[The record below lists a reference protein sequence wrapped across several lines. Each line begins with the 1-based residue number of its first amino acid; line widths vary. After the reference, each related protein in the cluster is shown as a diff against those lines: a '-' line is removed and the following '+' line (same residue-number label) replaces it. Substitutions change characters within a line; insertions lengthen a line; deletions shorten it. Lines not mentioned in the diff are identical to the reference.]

1 MGSKSFF
8 HAKTSGNGPK
18 KFFSR
23 ESLRQWAQKV
33 FFMRKPQAITSFFP
47 WRPFDSIK
55 WLVFGLLLSL
65 TTSLRAQHLQG
76 EVVDSNGR
84 PVPFAT
90 AYIREAA
97 TGIVADE
104 AGHFISHLSR
114 GDYTG
119 EFSALGYE
127 KSVVPFTVSGGNDH
141 LRVVL
146 KETAYTLR
154 EVVVRAGGEDP
165 AYAIMRRAIANAPRH
180 RYQVRSYTADVYI
193 KGSVK
198 TGKLPGIGS
207 VNIDGRNVK
216 IKTFSN
222 KTFLMES
229 QNEVR
234 FTAPRRFDQRVV
246 ALSSTVPAE
255 LDDDDA
261 TAAALTTNV
270 YDPEIMGCV
279 SPLASGAFSYY
290 RFRLDGIT
298 HEGEHVINKIRV
310 TPKRRDSRLVD
321 GWIYILDNTWSLQH
335 VDFSV
340 RRPGVTVSNRI
351 AFHEVRKDV
360 WMPTAYDLQIH
371 LNVMGVKADGRYY
384 SSVRYRNVTANEL
397 PTTVYIPPLPT
408 LPGVKKSLTKRQAK
422 AQRKLEELAA
432 KEELTT
438 RDAYRMARLMQQAAE
453 DEKEGHRPERQP
465 FDSMVHI
472 TRDSLALLRDS
483 AYWSAIRTQPLQPD
497 EVVSYQRRDSFR
509 AVVRSEVALDSLH
522 NRSFGRWLGSIALGE
537 QLQLGK
543 RFSLKYDGLLRAAP
557 EYNFVDGFWIGQRLT
572 FAYHR
577 PDGGRSLQ
585 ITPAAYYATARRA
598 PIYQLD
604 ATFRYAPM
612 HQGVLTLSA
621 SDATEDYAGEYAT
634 ARLINSLAS
643 LLFAENA
650 SRLYHRQ
657 AIGLTHRID
666 VAKGLHVLAGLH
678 VERRR
683 ALANATSF
691 SFFGG
696 RPAENIP
703 DGFTLPVMPDHTAWI
718 ADVRVTYTPRRPYY
732 LRKGE
737 KYYVETHRPTFLL
750 RYRGGLP
757 LGGSSD
763 AADFSMLSAGV
774 TQRIPI
780 GIFHSFRYGVEGG
793 FFLSARRL
801 HLPDR
806 RHFTSA
812 PLHVSDRPM
821 STTFQLLNPYAYAAD
836 TRWLQLH
843 ADFISSYLLLK
854 QLPFLQPFPFDEA
867 LHLHTLLQ
875 PGHRHIEAGYSLGHS
890 DIGRVGLFVGWD
902 NDRRRMIG
910 FTISLPLLSN

>member
-1 MGSKSFF
+1 
-8 HAKTSGNGPK
+8 
-18 KFFSR
+18 
-23 ESLRQWAQKV
+23 
-33 FFMRKPQAITSFFP
+33 MRNIRLLCNP
-47 WRPFDSIK
+47 RGRRCCVRL
-55 WLVFGLLLSL
+55 WLVSGLLLSL

-114 GDYTG
+114 GSYTG

-127 KSVVPFTVSGGNDH
+127 KSVVPFTVSGGDDR

-234 FTAPRRFDQRVV
+234 FTAPNRFDQRVV

-261 TAAALTTNV
+261 AATALTTNV

-310 TPKRRDSRLVD
+310 IPKRRDSRLVD

-351 AFHEVRKDV
+351 AFHEVRTNV
-360 WMPTAYDLQIH
+360 WLPTAYDIQIH

-397 PTTVYIPPLPT
+397 PTTVYTPPPPT
-408 LPGVKKSLTKRQAK
+408 VPGVRKSLTKRQAK

-509 AVVRSEVALDSLH
+509 AVVRSEQTRDSIQR
-522 NRSFGRWLGSIALGE
+522 RSWVRWLGTGLVGGQLRLGE
-537 QLQLGK
+537 
-543 RFSLKYDGLLRAAP
+543 RSSLNYDGLLRAVP

-572 FAYHR
+572 FSYRH
-577 PDGGRSLQ
+577 PSSGRSLR
-585 ITPAAYYATARRA
+585 ITPAAYYATARRTG
-598 PIYQLD
+598 IYQFD

-612 HQGVLTLSA
+612 RQGVLTLSA

-650 SRLYHRQ
+650 SRLYRRQ
-657 AIGLTHRID
+657 TVGLTHRIG

-718 ADVRVTYTPRRPYY
+718 ADVRVTYTPRRPYD

-737 KYYVETHRPTFLL
+737 KYAVEAHRPTFLF

-757 LGGSSD
+757 LGGSES
-763 AADFSMLSAGV
+763 ADFSMLSAGV

-843 ADFISSYLLLK
+843 ADFTSSYLLLK

-910 FTISLPLLSN
+910 FTVSLPLLSN

>member
-1 MGSKSFF
+1 
-8 HAKTSGNGPK
+8 
-18 KFFSR
+18 
-23 ESLRQWAQKV
+23 
-33 FFMRKPQAITSFFP
+33 MRNIRLLCNP
-47 WRPFDSIK
+47 RGRRCCVRL
-55 WLVFGLLLSL
+55 WLVSGLLLSL
-65 TTSLRAQHLQG
+65 TTSLRAQRLQG

-97 TGIVADE
+97 AGIVADE
-104 AGHFISHLSR
+104 AGRFISHLSK
-114 GDYTG
+114 GSYTG

-127 KSVVPFTVSGGNDH
+127 KSVVPFTVSGGDDR

-180 RYQVRSYTADVYI
+180 RYQVRSYMADVYI

-234 FTAPRRFDQRVV
+234 FTAPNRFDQRVV

-261 TAAALTTNV
+261 AATALTTNV

-279 SPLASGAFSYY
+279 SPLASGSFSYY
-290 RFRLDGIT
+290 RFRLDGIM

-310 TPKRRDSRLVD
+310 IPKRRDSRLVD

-351 AFHEVRKDV
+351 AFHEVRTNV
-360 WMPTAYDLQIH
+360 WLPTAYDIQIH

-397 PTTVYIPPLPT
+397 PTTVYTPPLPT
-408 LPGVKKSLTKRQAK
+408 VSGVRESLTKRQAK

-465 FDSMVHI
+465 LDSMVHI

-509 AVVRSEVALDSLH
+509 AVVRSEQTRDSIQR
-522 NRSFGRWLGSIALGE
+522 RSWVGWLGTGLVGGQLRLGE
-537 QLQLGK
+537 
-543 RFSLKYDGLLRAAP
+543 RSSLNYDGLLRAVP

-572 FAYHR
+572 YSYRH
-577 PDGGRSLQ
+577 PCSGRSLR
-585 ITPAAYYATARRA
+585 ITPAAYYATARRTG
-598 PIYQLD
+598 IYQFD

-612 HQGVLTLSA
+612 HQGELTLSA

-650 SRLYHRQ
+650 SRLYRRQ
-657 AIGLTHRID
+657 AVGLTHRIG

-718 ADVRVTYTPRRPYY
+718 ADVRVDYTPQRPYY
-732 LRKGE
+732 IRKGE
-737 KYYVETHRPTFLL
+737 KYAVETHRPTFLF

-757 LGGSSD
+757 LGGSES
-763 AADFSMLSAGV
+763 ADFSMLSAGV

-843 ADFISSYLLLK
+843 ADFTSSYLLLK

-910 FTISLPLLSN
+910 FTVSLPLLSN

>member
-1 MGSKSFF
+1 
-8 HAKTSGNGPK
+8 
-18 KFFSR
+18 
-23 ESLRQWAQKV
+23 
-33 FFMRKPQAITSFFP
+33 MRNIRLLCNP
-47 WRPFDSIK
+47 RGRRCCVRL
-55 WLVFGLLLSL
+55 WLVSGLLLSL

-104 AGHFISHLSR
+104 AGRFISHLSR
-114 GDYTG
+114 GSYTG

-127 KSVVPFTVSGGNDH
+127 KSVVPFTVSGGDDR

-234 FTAPRRFDQRVV
+234 FTAPNRFDQRVV

-261 TAAALTTNV
+261 AATALTTNV

-298 HEGEHVINKIRV
+298 HEAGHVINKIRV
-310 TPKRRDSRLVD
+310 IPKRRDSRLVD
-321 GWIYILDNTWSLQH
+321 GWIYILDNIWSLQH

-351 AFHEVRKDV
+351 AFHEVRTNV
-360 WMPTAYDLQIH
+360 WLPTAYDIQIH

-397 PTTVYIPPLPT
+397 PTTVYTPPPPT
-408 LPGVKKSLTKRQAK
+408 VPGVKESLTKRQAK

-453 DEKEGHRPERQP
+453 DEKEGRRPERQP
-465 FDSMVHI
+465 LDSMVHI

-509 AVVRSEVALDSLH
+509 AVVRSEQTRDSIQR
-522 NRSFGRWLGSIALGE
+522 RSWVGWLRGIALGG
-537 QLQLGK
+537 QLRLGE
-543 RFSLKYDGLLRAAP
+543 RSSLNYDGLLRAVP

-572 FAYHR
+572 YSYRH
-577 PDGGRSLQ
+577 PSSGRSLR
-585 ITPAAYYATARRA
+585 ITPAAYYATARRTG
-598 PIYQLD
+598 IYQFD

-634 ARLINSLAS
+634 TRLINSLAS

-650 SRLYHRQ
+650 SRLYRRQ

-750 RYRGGLP
+750 HYRGGLP
-757 LGGSSD
+757 LGGSES
-763 AADFSMLSAGV
+763 ADFSMLSAGV

-843 ADFISSYLLLK
+843 ADFTSSYLLLK

-910 FTISLPLLSN
+910 FTVSLPLLSN

>member
-1 MGSKSFF
+1 
-8 HAKTSGNGPK
+8 
-18 KFFSR
+18 
-23 ESLRQWAQKV
+23 
-33 FFMRKPQAITSFFP
+33 MRNIRLLCNP
-47 WRPFDSIK
+47 RGRRCCVRL
-55 WLVFGLLLSL
+55 WLVSGLLLSL
-65 TTSLRAQHLQG
+65 TTSLQAQHLQG
-76 EVVDSNGR
+76 EVVDSNGH

-97 TGIVADE
+97 AGIVADE
-104 AGHFISHLSR
+104 AGRFISHLSR
-114 GDYTG
+114 GSYTG

-127 KSVVPFTVSGGNDH
+127 KSVVPFTVSGGDDR

-234 FTAPRRFDQRVV
+234 FTAPNRFDQRVV

-261 TAAALTTNV
+261 AATALTTNV

-298 HEGEHVINKIRV
+298 HEAGHVINKIRV
-310 TPKRRDSRLVD
+310 IPKRRDSRLVD

-351 AFHEVRKDV
+351 AFHEVRTNV
-360 WMPTAYDLQIH
+360 WLPTAYDIQIH

-397 PTTVYIPPLPT
+397 PTTVYTPPPPT
-408 LPGVKKSLTKRQAK
+408 VPGVRESLTKRQAK

-465 FDSMVHI
+465 LDSMVHI

-497 EVVSYQRRDSFR
+497 EALSYQRSDSFR
-509 AVVRSEVALDSLH
+509 AVVRSEQTRDSIQR
-522 NRSFGRWLGSIALGE
+522 RSWVGWLRSIALGG
-537 QLQLGK
+537 QLRLGE
-543 RFSLKYDGLLRAAP
+543 RSSLNYDGLLRAVP

-572 FAYHR
+572 YSYRH
-577 PDGGRSLQ
+577 PSSGRSLR
-585 ITPAAYYATARRA
+585 ITPAAYYATARRTG
-598 PIYQLD
+598 IYQFD

-612 HQGVLTLSA
+612 RQGELTLSA

-650 SRLYHRQ
+650 SRLYRRQ
-657 AIGLTHRID
+657 AIGLTHRIG

-703 DGFTLPVMPDHTAWI
+703 NGFTLPVMPDHTAWI
-718 ADVRVTYTPRRPYY
+718 ADVRVTYTPRRPYD

-737 KYYVETHRPTFLL
+737 KYAVETHRPTFLL

-757 LGGSSD
+757 LGGSEP
-763 AADFSMLSAGV
+763 ADFSMLSAGV

-812 PLHVSDRPM
+812 PLHVSDRPL
-821 STTFQLLNPYAYAAD
+821 SATFQLLNPYAYAAD

-843 ADFISSYLLLK
+843 ADFTSSYLLLK

-910 FTISLPLLSN
+910 FTVSLPLLSN

>member
-1 MGSKSFF
+1 
-8 HAKTSGNGPK
+8 
-18 KFFSR
+18 
-23 ESLRQWAQKV
+23 
-33 FFMRKPQAITSFFP
+33 MRNI
-47 WRPFDSIK
+47 RLLCRFDRRRRRCCVRL

-104 AGHFISHLSR
+104 AGRFISHLSR
-114 GDYTG
+114 GSYTG

-127 KSVVPFTVSGGNDH
+127 KSVVPFTVSGGDDR

-234 FTAPRRFDQRVV
+234 FTAPNRFDQRVV

-261 TAAALTTNV
+261 AATALTTNV

-298 HEGEHVINKIRV
+298 HEAGHVINKIRV
-310 TPKRRDSRLVD
+310 IPKRRDSRLVD
-321 GWIYILDNTWSLQH
+321 GWIYILDNIWSLQH

-340 RRPGVTVSNRI
+340 RRPGVTVSNHI
-351 AFHEVRKDV
+351 AFHEVRTNV
-360 WMPTAYDLQIH
+360 WLPTAYDIQIH

-397 PTTVYIPPLPT
+397 PTTVYTPPPPT
-408 LPGVKKSLTKRQAK
+408 VPGVRESLTKRQAK

-465 FDSMVHI
+465 LDSMVHI

-497 EVVSYQRRDSFR
+497 EALSYQRRDSFR
-509 AVVRSEVALDSLH
+509 AVVRSEQTRDSIQR
-522 NRSFGRWLGSIALGE
+522 RSWVGWLGTGLVGGQLRLGE
-537 QLQLGK
+537 
-543 RFSLKYDGLLRAAP
+543 RSSLNYDGLLRAVP

-572 FAYHR
+572 FSYRH
-577 PDGGRSLQ
+577 PSSGRSLR
-585 ITPAAYYATARRA
+585 ITPAAYYATARRTG
-598 PIYQLD
+598 IYQFD

-612 HQGVLTLSA
+612 RQGVLTLSA

-650 SRLYHRQ
+650 SRLYRRQ
-657 AIGLTHRID
+657 AVGLTHRID
-666 VAKGLHVLAGLH
+666 VAKGLHVSAGLH

-718 ADVRVTYTPRRPYY
+718 ADVRVDYTPQRPYY
-732 LRKGE
+732 IRRGE
-737 KYYVETHRPTFLL
+737 KYYAEARWPTFML

-757 LGGSSD
+757 LGGSES
-763 AADFSMLSAGV
+763 ADFSMLSAGV

-801 HLPDR
+801 HQPDR

-812 PLHVSDRPM
+812 PLHVSDRPL

-843 ADFISSYLLLK
+843 ADFTSSYLLLK

-890 DIGRVGLFVGWD
+890 DIGRVGIFVGWD

-910 FTISLPLLSN
+910 FTVSLPLLSN

>member
-1 MGSKSFF
+1 MRNIRLLCRFD
-8 HAKTSGNGPK
+8 
-18 KFFSR
+18 
-23 ESLRQWAQKV
+23 RQGRRCCV
-33 FFMRKPQAITSFFP
+33 RL
-47 WRPFDSIK
+47 

-97 TGIVADE
+97 AGIVADE
-104 AGHFISHLSR
+104 AGRFISHLSR
-114 GDYTG
+114 GSYTG

-127 KSVVPFTVSGGNDH
+127 KSVVPFTVSGGDDR

-234 FTAPRRFDQRVV
+234 FTAPNRFDQRVV

-261 TAAALTTNV
+261 AATALTTNV

-290 RFRLDGIT
+290 RFRLDGIM
-298 HEGEHVINKIRV
+298 HEGEHVINKSRV
-310 TPKRRDSRLVD
+310 IPKRRDSRLVD

-351 AFHEVRKDV
+351 AFHEVRTNV
-360 WMPTAYDLQIH
+360 WLPTAYDIQIH

-408 LPGVKKSLTKRQAK
+408 VPGAKKSLTKRQAK
-422 AQRKLEELAA
+422 TQRKLEELAA

-465 FDSMVHI
+465 LDSMVHI
-472 TRDSLALLRDS
+472 TRDSLALLRDT

-509 AVVRSEVALDSLH
+509 AVVRSEQTRDSIQR
-522 NRSFGRWLGSIALGE
+522 RSWVGWLGTGLVGGQLRLGE
-537 QLQLGK
+537 
-543 RFSLKYDGLLRAAP
+543 RSSLNYDGLLRAVP

-572 FAYHR
+572 FSYRH
-577 PDGGRSLQ
+577 PSSGRSLR
-585 ITPAAYYATARRA
+585 ITPAAYYATARRTG
-598 PIYQLD
+598 IYQFD

-612 HQGVLTLSA
+612 RQGVLTLSA

-650 SRLYHRQ
+650 SRLYRRQ
-657 AIGLTHRID
+657 AVGLTHRID

-703 DGFTLPVMPDHTAWI
+703 DGFALPVMPDHTAWI

-757 LGGSSD
+757 LGGSES
-763 AADFSMLSAGV
+763 ADFSMLSAGV

-821 STTFQLLNPYAYAAD
+821 SATFQLLNPYAYAAD

-843 ADFISSYLLLK
+843 ADFTSSYLLLK

-890 DIGRVGLFVGWD
+890 DIGRAGLFVGKIP
-902 NDRRRMIG
+902 RPR
-910 FTISLPLLSN
+910 